1 MVQKPLKIRPPC
13 HILPDYFLTRLSF
26 KNLNVVFFDQ
36 VAIDAKSVRT
46 FENRPL
52 VAELKL
58 KT

>member
-26 KNLNVVFFDQ
+26 KNLNQ
-36 VAIDAKSVRT
+36 VAIDAKSVLT

-52 VAELKL
+52 VAELFELKL